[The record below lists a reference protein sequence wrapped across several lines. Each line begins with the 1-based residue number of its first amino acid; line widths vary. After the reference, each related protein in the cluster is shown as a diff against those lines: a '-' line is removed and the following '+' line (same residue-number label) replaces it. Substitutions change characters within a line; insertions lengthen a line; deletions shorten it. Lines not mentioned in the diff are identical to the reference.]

1 MLNSNYSDQ
10 INNATNIISA
20 GGVVIIPTDTVYGLA
35 GSALM
40 PNSIDKVF
48 KIKKRPKNQPLPIL
62 IPDNDYLDE
71 YTKNIPELAFE
82 ITKIFW
88 PGPLTVILEKKPII
102 PNNLTAESNY
112 VAIRIPDEEIVRSIC
127 RKLQSPITGTSA
139 NISGDQEPTKFK
151 NIKILNDK
159 LVELSI
165 EKDQAIQGQSSTILS
180 FEDPKKPRIVRE
192 GFIKKLSIEKT
203 LGIKLINN

>member
-180 FEDPKKPRIVRE
+180 FEDPKKPKIVRE
-192 GFIKKLSIEKT
+192 GFIKKFSIEKT

>member
-151 NIKILNDK
+151 NIKI
-159 LVELSI
+159 
-165 EKDQAIQGQSSTILS
+165 
-180 FEDPKKPRIVRE
+180 FP
-192 GFIKKLSIEKT
+192 
-203 LGIKLINN
+203 